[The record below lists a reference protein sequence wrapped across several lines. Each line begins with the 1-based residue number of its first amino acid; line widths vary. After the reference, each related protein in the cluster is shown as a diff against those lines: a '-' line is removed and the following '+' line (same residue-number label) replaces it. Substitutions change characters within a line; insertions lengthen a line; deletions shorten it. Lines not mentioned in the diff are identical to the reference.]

1 MDDIIIQAVRFL
13 RNGGVISFPTETV
26 YALAADATNKNAI
39 ERIYKIK
46 GREFN
51 KPLAVLV
58 KNTRQAEELVQCN
71 EAFFK
76 LAAKFSPGP
85 ISYILPVKKNI
96 KLYAN
101 QGLASLGVRIP
112 DNKTALQILEAADF
126 PVAATSTN
134 PSGKKEATSANEVKD
149 YFSSQIDMII
159 DSDDKCSGRA
169 STIIDLCQLPPQIL
183 RVGEISEEEIR
194 ATIPTLSC

>member
-13 RNGGVISFPTETV
+13 RDGGVISFPTETV
-26 YALAADATNKNAI
+26 YALAADATNKHAI

-58 KNTRQAEELVQCN
+58 KDTKQAKELVECN
-71 EAFFK
+71 AAFFK
-76 LAAKFSPGP
+76 LAEKFSPGP

-101 QGLASLGVRIP
+101 QGLTSLGVRIP
-112 DNKTALQILEAADF
+112 DNKTALQILAAADF

-134 PSGKKEATSANEVKD
+134 PSGQPEATSANEVKS
-149 YFSSQIDMII
+149 YFGGQIDMII
-159 DSDDKCSGRA
+159 DSDDECSGRA
-169 STIIDLCQLPPQIL
+169 STIIDLCSATPKIL
-183 RVGEISEEEIR
+183 RIGEISEEEIK
-194 ATIPTLSC
+194 AVIG